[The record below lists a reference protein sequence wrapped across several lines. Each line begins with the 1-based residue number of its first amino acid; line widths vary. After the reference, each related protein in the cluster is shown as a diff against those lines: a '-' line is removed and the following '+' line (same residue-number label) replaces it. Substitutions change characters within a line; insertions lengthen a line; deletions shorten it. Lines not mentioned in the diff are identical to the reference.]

1 MNHAPL
7 ISRLNELPRIQKIL
21 QELLEL
27 VNQEEVDFKR
37 LAQKLSMDQVLSAR
51 LLRMANSAHFGGNKT
66 VTSVN
71 EALIRVGTGPVKT
84 LVVASVLSSAFPNI
98 ETLDMEQY
106 WSDTFEISVLSSRI
120 AHCVKIDADEVFT
133 TGVLHNIGELMIHT
147 LVPEQALIINSKVL
161 SGQDPISAQE
171 EVLDVS
177 GATLG
182 SVLAKSWKFP
192 DEMVDAIKHYPEPR
206 DSEVSPK
213 LAAIVHFARDIH
225 KNWDNFKTD
234 KEKALYL
241 AAHPDSRL
249 LHISA
254 AFAKTIDAFRGHGRD
269 LAKQMLAAM

>member
-27 VNQEEVDFKR
+27 VNQDEVDFKL

-71 EALIRVGTGPVKT
+71 EALIRVGSGPVKT

-106 WSDTFEISVLSSRI
+106 WSDTFEISVISSQI
-120 AHCVKIDADEVFT
+120 ARAVKMDVDEVFT

-147 LVPEQALIINSKVL
+147 LEPEKALIINSKVL
-161 SGQDPISAQE
+161 GGQDIISAQE
-171 EVLDVS
+171 DVLDVC

-182 SVLAKSWKFP
+182 AILAKSWKFP
-192 DEMVDAIKHYPEPR
+192 DEMVDAIEHYPDPR
-206 DSEVSPK
+206 DADISPK
-213 LAAIVHFARDIH
+213 LAAILHFAKDIH
-225 KNWDNFKTD
+225 SKWDDFATD
-234 KEKALYL
+234 KDKALYL
-241 AAHPDSRL
+241 AEHADSRL
-249 LHISA
+249 LSVSA
-254 AFAKTIDAFRGHGRD
+254 TFAQTIDAHRGHGRE
-269 LAKQMLAAM
+269 LAKQMLAA